1 MNAQPHRARGRR
13 DRISVVLLTALLGA
27 FPILPLHAQQTSVPE
42 SAVWSDL
49 RSDVFGDK
57 PIEAA
62 DGIIAIEAPKRAED
76 AAIVPVDLRFK
87 TDGAAGRIKAVTL
100 IVDENPSP
108 VAAVFKFGPDAGVT
122 HLATRLRVNAY
133 SYVRAIAETEDG
145 KLHMTQTFVKASGGC
160 SAPAMKN
167 QDEAMASL
175 GKMKLRV
182 FPPKAPGNKVP
193 GAEAMNRATEMQLM
207 IRHPNNSGLQMDQLT
222 RYYIPA
228 HFIQGLTISQGN
240 RPIMTMEGG
249 ISISEDPNFRFEFN
263 SKPGEDIKVEAT
275 DTDGMKFEN
284 EWPLEPSAL

>member
-1 MNAQPHRARGRR
+1 MRH
-13 DRISVVLLTALLGA
+13 RISLVVLTALLGA
-27 FPILPLHAQQTSVPE
+27 FPLLPVHAEQTSVPE
-42 SAVWSDL
+42 NAVWSSL
-49 RSDVFGDK
+49 KSDVFGDRV
-57 PIEAA
+57 IEAA
-62 DGIIAIEAPKRAED
+62 NGVIRIEAPKRAED
-76 AAIVPVDLRFK
+76 AAIVPVDLHFNSEK
-87 TDGAAGRIKAVTL
+87 AGRIKAVTL

-145 KLHMTQTFVKASGGC
+145 KLHMVQAFVKASGGC

-182 FPPKAPGNKVP
+182 FPPKAP

-228 HFIQGLTISQGN
+228 HFIQGLTISQGD
-240 RPIMTMEGG
+240 RLIMTMEGG
-249 ISISEDPNFRFEFN
+249 ISISEDPNFRFEFHSN
-263 SKPGEDIKVEAT
+263 PGEDIKVEAS
-275 DTDGMKFEN
+275 DTEGMKFEN
-284 EWPLEPSAL
+284 QWPLASSAL

>member
-1 MNAQPHRARGRR
+1 M
-13 DRISVVLLTALLGA
+13 SLVLFTVLLGA
-27 FPILPLHAQQTSVPE
+27 FPISPGQAEETSVPE
-42 SAVWSDL
+42 SATWSSL
-49 RSDVFGDK
+49 KPDVFGNRG
-57 PIEAA
+57 IEAA
-62 DGIIAIEAPKRAED
+62 SGIIAIDAPKRAED
-76 AAIVPVDLRFK
+76 AAIVPVDLKFNPGK
-87 TDGAAGRIKAVTL
+87 AAGRIKVVTL

-182 FPPKAPGNKVP
+182 FPPNAPGT
-193 GAEAMNRATEMQLM
+193 EAMNRATEMQLM

-228 HFIQGLTISQGN
+228 HFIRGLTISQGN
-240 RPIMTMEGG
+240 RLIMTMEGG
-249 ISISEDPNFRFEFN
+249 ISISEDPNFRFEFD
-263 SKPGEDIKVEAT
+263 SKQGEEIKVEAV
-275 DTDGMKFEN
+275 DTEGMKFEN
-284 EWPLEPSAL
+284 EWPSEPSAL